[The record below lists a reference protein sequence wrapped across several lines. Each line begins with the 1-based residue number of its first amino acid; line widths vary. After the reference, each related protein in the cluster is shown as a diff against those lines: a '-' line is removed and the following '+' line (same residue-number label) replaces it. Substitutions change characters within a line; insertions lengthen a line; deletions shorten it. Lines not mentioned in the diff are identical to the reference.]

1 MLKSADKIK
10 MTKATIA
17 VDRHKC
23 KLLTI
28 IRGLWQTF
36 LIKKSISMEFIYFIC
51 FFVVGLQWSTS
62 IVRSMSKY
70 IFDFKC
76 NKVRTPPLCI
86 TVDSK
91 LCRL

>member
-1 MLKSADKIK
+1 MYYVKIWIKKTKQKNEFDDMLKSADKIK

-51 FFVVGLQWSTS
+51 FFVVGLQ
-62 IVRSMSKY
+62 
-70 IFDFKC
+70 
-76 NKVRTPPLCI
+76 
-86 TVDSK
+86 
-91 LCRL
+91 

>member
-1 MLKSADKIK
+1 MYYVKIWIKKTKQKNEFDDMLKSEDKIK

-36 LIKKSISMEFIYFIC
+36 LIKKSISMENIHFIC
-51 FFVVGLQWSTS
+51 FFVVGLQ
-62 IVRSMSKY
+62 
-70 IFDFKC
+70 
-76 NKVRTPPLCI
+76 
-86 TVDSK
+86 
-91 LCRL
+91 

>member
-1 MLKSADKIK
+1 MNVLCKNLNKKKTKQKNEFDDMLKSEDKIK

-36 LIKKSISMEFIYFIC
+36 LIKKSISMEFIHFIC
-51 FFVVGLQWSTS
+51 FFVVGLQ
-62 IVRSMSKY
+62 
-70 IFDFKC
+70 
-76 NKVRTPPLCI
+76 
-86 TVDSK
+86 
-91 LCRL
+91 